1 MNKFE
6 NEDKSILD
14 LAQGLA
20 SSGQAFAYATVI
32 RTAGAT
38 SAKPGAKAII
48 SSDGQILKGWIGGGC
63 IRSSV
68 AKATITAL
76 EMGAPQLISVM
87 PQDAIDEL
95 GAIVGEEYEGKK
107 ISKNG
112 CPSEGTVDIFIEPH
126 TPAPQLVIYGKAPVA
141 QALKKLAPQFG
152 WMVRIANDDLE
163 ETNTSNKLVV
173 VVVATQGTND
183 LKALSDAINSNPTFV
198 SFVGSKR
205 KFSSLKAKLAE
216 NGLADSYIRKI
227 KAPAG
232 LDIGA
237 VTPEE
242 ISLSIL
248 AELLQVRKN
257 FRNGIHDKSN

>member
-1 MNKFE
+1 
-6 NEDKSILD
+6 
-14 LAQGLA
+14 
-20 SSGQAFAYATVI
+20 
-32 RTAGAT
+32 
-38 SAKPGAKAII
+38 
-48 SSDGQILKGWIGGGC
+48 
-63 IRSSV
+63 
-68 AKATITAL
+68 
-76 EMGAPQLISVM
+76 MGAPQLISVM

-95 GAIVGEEYEGKK
+95 GASVGEEYEGKK

-152 WMVRIANDDLE
+152 WSVRIAKDDPE

-173 VVVATQGTND
+173 VVVATQGNND

>member
-1 MNKFE
+1 MNKVE

-68 AKATITAL
+68 AKATITAI

-95 GAIVGEEYEGKK
+95 GASVGEEYEGKK

-152 WMVRIANDDLE
+152 WSVRIAKDDPE

-173 VVVATQGTND
+173 VVVATQGNND
-183 LKALSDAINSNPTFV
+183 LKALSDAVNSNPTFV

-205 KFSSLKAKLAE
+205 KFSSLKTKLAE
-216 NGLADSYIRKI
+216 SGLADSHIRKI

>member
-1 MNKFE
+1 
-6 NEDKSILD
+6 
-14 LAQGLA
+14 
-20 SSGQAFAYATVI
+20 
-32 RTAGAT
+32 
-38 SAKPGAKAII
+38 
-48 SSDGQILKGWIGGGC
+48 
-63 IRSSV
+63 
-68 AKATITAL
+68 
-76 EMGAPQLISVM
+76 
-87 PQDAIDEL
+87 
-95 GAIVGEEYEGKK
+95 
-107 ISKNG
+107 
-112 CPSEGTVDIFIEPH
+112 
-126 TPAPQLVIYGKAPVA
+126 
-141 QALKKLAPQFG
+141 
-152 WMVRIANDDLE
+152 MVKIANDDPE

-173 VVVATQGTND
+173 VVVATQGNND
-183 LKALSDAINSNPTFV
+183 LKALSDAINSNATFV

-216 NGLADSYIRKI
+216 SGLADSNIRKI

>member
-20 SSGQAFAYATVI
+20 ASGQAFSYATVI

-38 SAKPGAKAII
+38 SAKPGAKALI
-48 SSDGQILKGWIGGGC
+48 SSDGQILKGWVGGGC
-63 IRSSV
+63 IRTSV
-68 AKATITAL
+68 ATATMTAIRT
-76 EMGAPQLISVM
+76 GAPQLISVM
-87 PQDAIDEL
+87 PQEAIDQI
-95 GAIVGEEYEGKK
+95 GASVGEEYEGKK
-107 ISKNG
+107 VSKNG

-126 TPAPQLVIYGKAPVA
+126 MPPPQLVIYGKAPVA
-141 QALKKLAPQFG
+141 EALKKLAPQFG
-152 WMVRIANDDLE
+152 WAVKVAKEDAEPSI
-163 ETNTSNKLVV
+163 SSKLVV
-173 VVVATQGTND
+173 IVVATQGSND
-183 LKALSDAINSNPTFV
+183 LKSLSAAIKLKPTFV

-205 KFSSLKAKLAE
+205 KFTSLKAKLS
-216 NGLADSYIRKI
+216 NSGFADTDIGKV

-242 ISLSIL
+242 ISLSVL

-257 FRNGIHDKSN
+257 FRNGAYDESN

>member
-1 MNKFE
+1 MNKVE

-68 AKATITAL
+68 AKATITAI
-76 EMGAPQLISVM
+76 EVGAPQLISVM

-95 GAIVGEEYEGKK
+95 GASVGEEYEGKK

-126 TPAPQLVIYGKAPVA
+126 TPAPQLVIYGTVSYTH
-141 QALKKLAPQFG
+141 LTL
-152 WMVRIANDDLE
+152 
-163 ETNTSNKLVV
+163 
-173 VVVATQGTND
+173 
-183 LKALSDAINSNPTFV
+183 PTTTIV
-198 SFVGSKR
+198 
-205 KFSSLKAKLAE
+205 
-216 NGLADSYIRKI
+216 
-227 KAPAG
+227 
-232 LDIGA
+232 
-237 VTPEE
+237 
-242 ISLSIL
+242 
-248 AELLQVRKN
+248 
-257 FRNGIHDKSN
+257 

>member
-1 MNKFE
+1 
-6 NEDKSILD
+6 
-14 LAQGLA
+14 
-20 SSGQAFAYATVI
+20 
-32 RTAGAT
+32 
-38 SAKPGAKAII
+38 
-48 SSDGQILKGWIGGGC
+48 
-63 IRSSV
+63 
-68 AKATITAL
+68 
-76 EMGAPQLISVM
+76 MGAPQLISVM
-87 PQDAIDEL
+87 PQDAIDEI
-95 GAIVGEEYEGKK
+95 GASVGEEYEGKK

-126 TPAPQLVIYGKAPVA
+126 TPAPQLVIYGTAPVA

-152 WMVRIANDDLE
+152 WLVKIANDDPE

-173 VVVATQGTND
+173 VVVATQGNND
-183 LKALSDAINSNPTFV
+183 LKALSDAINSNATFV

-216 NGLADSYIRKI
+216 SGLADSNIRKI

-257 FRNGIHDKSN
+257 FRNCIHDKSN

>member
-1 MNKFE
+1 
-6 NEDKSILD
+6 
-14 LAQGLA
+14 
-20 SSGQAFAYATVI
+20 
-32 RTAGAT
+32 
-38 SAKPGAKAII
+38 
-48 SSDGQILKGWIGGGC
+48 
-63 IRSSV
+63 
-68 AKATITAL
+68 
-76 EMGAPQLISVM
+76 
-87 PQDAIDEL
+87 
-95 GAIVGEEYEGKK
+95 
-107 ISKNG
+107 
-112 CPSEGTVDIFIEPH
+112 
-126 TPAPQLVIYGKAPVA
+126 
-141 QALKKLAPQFG
+141 
-152 WMVRIANDDLE
+152 MVRIANEDLE

-173 VVVATQGTND
+173 IVVATQGNND

-205 KFSSLKAKLAE
+205 KFSSLKAKLAA